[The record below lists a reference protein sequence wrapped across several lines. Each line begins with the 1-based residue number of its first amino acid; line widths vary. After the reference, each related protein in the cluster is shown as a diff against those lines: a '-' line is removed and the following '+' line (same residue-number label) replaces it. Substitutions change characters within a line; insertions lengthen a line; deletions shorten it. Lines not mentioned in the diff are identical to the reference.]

1 MKRVLIKRSVS
12 FLAAIC
18 MMIWMAA
25 AVVPA
30 MPVMAIGNLSAEATA
45 STGSVESGD
54 SPVIRITFTQSNWEG
69 AIPDN
74 VWVTSTG
81 DGGLTGKDSSR
92 PGTSISL
99 DDTTSTL
106 TFAIMIPARTFK
118 YDGVGN
124 AGLILDV
131 TYSCSGVTTDNST
144 LATLAVTK
152 DPEKPQTPDDGDD
165 EEPAPPVIAGTIFTI
180 DEGAEL
186 PSIDAGES
194 KIISYPI
201 TSGIRRIS
209 GDVQITA
216 KLPEKLYFN
225 TASATQTFAFTR
237 DRTNYLDLDV
247 SADAE
252 ITTGTYPITLTIT
265 YKYGGEAKTE
275 TLETYVKV
283 NGKEPEKAG
292 AGQLT
297 LAGYKVNPGSV
308 NAGQKFKA
316 DLTIQNTGAK
326 NYENILVTLGGLSTE
341 AFTMDGT
348 VDSQRIASLK
358 AGESKTL
365 TFALASSEKMATGNY
380 SLDVT
385 MACGEESYT
394 AKAFVS
400 VTGDPTKQEDDGE
413 KPKTEGTPQLIIESY
428 NYGEGVTAVTGGEV
442 FTLTAAIRNT
452 GKAPVRNVKITVSAA
467 ADEETGGAFSPANSS
482 NTFYIDSIAAGGS
495 VTKSIDLLPK
505 ADAKPKSYGV
515 EFAFSYEAIVND
527 ELVTKEVTQT
537 LAIPLTQPDRF
548 EVTEPQM
555 YGPVM
560 QGETLSGSV
569 SYVNKGKST
578 IFNLSVKVEGE
589 GFTTAETEAYIGNVE
604 SGASD
609 SYDLAINPTQAGTV
623 SGTIT
628 FTYEDSNGDTK
639 ELVKE
644 FTSEVMEYV
653 EPDIPDIVD
662 PNMPV
667 EAEGGMPVWGWIAIA
682 AGGVV
687 ALVAVIVV
695 IRKVVKKKKQAAL
708 DAEDDYDDED
718 TGEQP

>member
-1 MKRVLIKRSVS
+1 MKKVLTKQAVS
-12 FLAAIC
+12 LLAALS
-18 MMIWMAA
+18 MMIWIAA
-25 AVVPA
+25 SVVPA
-30 MPVMAIGNLSAEATA
+30 MPVMAIGTLDATANVSTGSIESGPSPAIQVTFTQDGWTSAEAP
-45 STGSVESGD
+45 D
-54 SPVIRITFTQSNWEG
+54 NIRIT
-69 AIPDN
+69 A
-74 VWVTSTG
+74 TG
-81 DGGLTGKDSSR
+81 NGGLSGSTTVKGS
-92 PGTSISL
+92 SISL
-99 DDTTSTL
+99 SKSTVTYSAAIEAGAFTYNGTS
-106 TFAIMIPARTFK
+106 
-118 YDGVGN
+118 N
-124 AGLILDV
+124 AGLSFSV
-131 TYSCSGVTTDNST
+131 QYSNGETASAV
-144 LATLAVTK
+144 ATVAVSK
-152 DPEKPQTPDDGDD
+152 DPDDSGSDNNT
-165 EEPAPPVIAGTIFTI
+165 PAPPTVVAGSIFTVEEDAKI
-180 DEGAEL
+180 
-186 PSIDAGES
+186 PTIDAGAS
-194 KIISYPI
+194 KVISYPI
-201 TSGIRRIS
+201 TSGSRRIS

-225 TASATQTFAFTR
+225 TASATQTFSYTR
-237 DRTNYLDLDV
+237 EKTHDVELDITAD
-247 SADAE
+247 SAIE
-252 ITTGTYPITLTIT
+252 TGTYPITLTVA
-265 YKYGGEAKTE
+265 YKYSGEAKTD
-275 TLETYVKV
+275 TIETYIKVK
-283 NGKEPEKAG
+283 GKAPEEPG
-292 AGQLT
+292 SGQLT
-297 LAGYKVNPGSV
+297 LAGYTVTPGSV
-308 NAGQKFKA
+308 KAGEKFKVN
-316 DLTIQNTGAK
+316 LTVQNTGTKDYK
-326 NYENILVTLGGLSTE
+326 NVLVTLGGLSTE
-341 AFTMDGT
+341 NFTMDGT
-348 VDSQRIASLK
+348 VDSQRISELK
-358 AGESKTL
+358 AGASTKL
-365 TFALASSEKMATGNY
+365 TFALASNGKMATGNY
-380 SLDVT
+380 NLDVT

-394 AKAFVS
+394 SKAFVS

-413 KPKTEGTPQLIIESY
+413 KPKTEGVPQLIIESY

-515 EFAFSYEAIVND
+515 DFAFSYEAIVND
-527 ELVTKEVTQT
+527 ELVTKDVTQT

-589 GFTTAETEAYIGNVE
+589 GFTTAEAEAYIGNVE

-623 SGTIT
+623 NGTIT
-628 FTYEDSNGDTK
+628 FTYEDSNGETK

-653 EPDIPDIVD
+653 EPEIPDMVD
-662 PNMPV
+662 PDMPA

-682 AGGVV
+682 AGGAVV
-687 ALVAVIVV
+687 LVVVIVV
-695 IRKVVKKKKQAAL
+695 IRKAVKKKRQAAL

>member
-30 MPVMAIGNLSAEATA
+30 MSVMAIGNLSAEATA
-45 STGSVESGD
+45 STGSVESGN
-54 SPVIRITFTQSNWEG
+54 SPVIRVTFTQNDWTGEMPSKIKIK
-69 AIPDN
+69 A
-74 VWVTSTG
+74 TG
-81 DGGLTGKDSSR
+81 DGGLVGSDKNLA
-92 PGTSISL
+92 GTSMSL
-99 DDTTSTL
+99 DTAATL
-106 TFAIMIPARTFK
+106 TFSLMIEAGTFE
-118 YDGVGN
+118 YDGVSN

-131 TYSCSGVTTDNST
+131 TYTCGNGTLTNST
-144 LATLAVTK
+144 VATLNVTK
-152 DPEKPQTPDDGDD
+152 DPNDGDD

-186 PSIDAGES
+186 PTIDAGES

-201 TSGIRRIS
+201 TSGIRRIA

-225 TASATQTFAFTR
+225 TAYATQTFTFTR

-400 VTGDPTKQEDDGE
+400 VTGDPAKQEDDGE

>member
-30 MPVMAIGNLSAEATA
+30 MSVMAIGNLSAEATA
-45 STGSVESGD
+45 STGSVESGN
-54 SPVIRITFTQSNWEG
+54 SPVIRVTFTQNDWTGEMPSKIKIK
-69 AIPDN
+69 A
-74 VWVTSTG
+74 TG
-81 DGGLTGKDSSR
+81 DGGLVGSDKNLA
-92 PGTSISL
+92 GTSMSL
-99 DDTTSTL
+99 DTDTATL
-106 TFAIMIPARTFK
+106 TFSLMIEAGTFE
-118 YDGVGN
+118 YDGVSN
-124 AGLILDV
+124 AGLILEV
-131 TYSCSGVTTDNST
+131 TYTYGSGTLTNST
-144 LATLAVTK
+144 VATLNVTK
-152 DPEKPQTPDDGDD
+152 DPNGGDD

-186 PSIDAGES
+186 PTIDAGKS

-201 TSGIRRIS
+201 TSGIRRIA

-225 TASATQTFAFTR
+225 TAYATQTFTFTR

-413 KPKTEGTPQLIIESY
+413 KPKTEGIPQLIIESY

>member
-30 MPVMAIGNLSAEATA
+30 MSVMAIGNLSAEATA
-45 STGSVESGD
+45 STGSVESGN
-54 SPVIRITFTQSNWEG
+54 SPVIRVTFTQNDWTGEMPSKIKIK
-69 AIPDN
+69 A
-74 VWVTSTG
+74 TG
-81 DGGLTGKDSSR
+81 DGGLVGSDKNLA
-92 PGTSISL
+92 GTSMSL
-99 DDTTSTL
+99 DTDTATL
-106 TFAIMIPARTFK
+106 TFSLMIEAGTFE
-118 YDGVGN
+118 YDGVSN
-124 AGLILDV
+124 AGLILEV
-131 TYSCSGVTTDNST
+131 TYTYGNGTLTNST
-144 LATLAVTK
+144 VATLNVTK
-152 DPEKPQTPDDGDD
+152 DPNGGDD

-186 PSIDAGES
+186 PTIDAGES

-201 TSGIRRIS
+201 TSGIRRIA

-225 TASATQTFAFTR
+225 TAYATQTFTFTR

-400 VTGDPTKQEDDGE
+400 VTGDPAKQEDDGE

>member
-30 MPVMAIGNLSAEATA
+30 MSVMAIGNLSAEATA
-45 STGSVESGD
+45 STGSVESGN
-54 SPVIRITFTQSNWEG
+54 SPVIRVTFTQNDWTGEMPSKIKIK
-69 AIPDN
+69 A
-74 VWVTSTG
+74 TG
-81 DGGLTGKDSSR
+81 DGGLVGSDKNLA
-92 PGTSISL
+92 GTSMSL
-99 DDTTSTL
+99 DTDTATL
-106 TFAIMIPARTFK
+106 TFSLMIEAGTFE
-118 YDGVGN
+118 YDGVSN
-124 AGLILDV
+124 AGLILEV
-131 TYSCSGVTTDNST
+131 TYTYGNGTLTNST
-144 LATLAVTK
+144 VATLNVTK
-152 DPEKPQTPDDGDD
+152 DPNGGDD

-186 PSIDAGES
+186 PTIDAGKS

-201 TSGIRRIS
+201 TSGIRRIA

-225 TASATQTFAFTR
+225 TAYATQTFTFTR

-400 VTGDPTKQEDDGE
+400 VTGDPAKQEDDGE